1 VAEKFLEDDGF
12 VVLFVFCAVYECGWP
27 FGYGLFQQGDLSWIL
42 VEFGMV
48 ARLELW
54 PFFWVVG
61 EPFSEFVAWGD
72 LFEPE
77 VYVGFFFVRPRG
89 QSRSTRMRVPSS
101 SDGSS

>member
-1 VAEKFLEDDGF
+1 MKDDGF
-12 VVLFVFCAVYECGWP
+12 VVLFVFCAVYECGPP

-72 LFEPE
+72 IFEPE
-77 VYVGFFFVRPRG
+77 IGKPWGQIRG
-89 QSRSTRMRVPSS
+89 CEYRRIGKTLRRYA
-101 SDGSS
+101 